1 MQKTS
6 VILLCGLFGF
16 GLSNVAAAMEEDE
29 WASALEI
36 PCHPLVTA
44 AECRVHREH
53 LASLSDSQARDDY
66 LARHVAL
73 VEDRVRAC
81 GCSLAQNAVG
91 ALEAH

>member
-1 MQKTS
+1 MHKTS
-6 VILLCGLFGF
+6 VMMLLALVGL

-44 AECRVHREH
+44 AECRVHRDH

-66 LARHVAL
+66 LAKHVAL
-73 VEDRVRAC
+73 IEDRVRAC

-91 ALEAH
+91 ALEYR